1 MLPSD
6 LRWTGWGKKTKNKND
21 YLVQL
26 LYSSDQQRVAGRVLE
41 IDVICGG
48 TAGKEE
54 RGRERETSV
63 SSVRSAGSSGVISSW
78 AVPLLWRNWSTGND
92 NTRRPANVD
101 AT

>member
-1 MLPSD
+1 M
-6 LRWTGWGKKTKNKND
+6 GQKKKKND

-54 RGRERETSV
+54 WRRGRGRERETSV

-78 AVPLLWRNWSTGND
+78 AALLLLRRNWSTGND

-101 AT
+101 ST